1 LTKDLYNAFVNF
13 AQENF
18 NGNLSDAF
26 RYMASVLTQPDRKSQ
41 ALLMLHATVAPK
53 IFSTLSKFAN
63 DSVKRFETITLK
75 KIEEEIMKG
84 MKNV

>member
-1 LTKDLYNAFVNF
+1 
-13 AQENF
+13 
-18 NGNLSDAF
+18 
-26 RYMASVLTQPDRKSQ
+26 
-41 ALLMLHATVAPK
+41 MLHATVAPK